1 MRHKP
6 VECYAFVIVTA
17 ACLREFRTE
26 NREEAGVLEHVRP
39 LAKARRPLLL
49 QVLAVAACFLSIPA
63 APALAYDWLQFG
75 WNPQHSG
82 NNTAESI
89 LTQANV
95 STLVQQYQV
104 TLPAIADGAPVYLA
118 GVTTPG
124 GVKNLLFVTTRNAL
138 IIALDAQTGVDGLEP
153 SIQSSRM
160 PDQRIGWSPAT
171 PRRRR
176 LSTRTA
182 NTSTAMG
189 STAMVHKLQ
198 VGDGTEITTGGW
210 PQRATFKGYRRKGFF
225 GACDRDVGR
234 HELTCTPCTPAI
246 RAIKATIKDT

>member
-1 MRHKP
+1 M
-6 VECYAFVIVTA
+6 
-17 ACLREFRTE
+17 
-26 NREEAGVLEHVRP
+26 
-39 LAKARRPLLL
+39 AKARRPLVV
-49 QVLAVAACFLSIPA
+49 QVLAAAACVLSMIA

-104 TLPAIADGAPVYLA
+104 TLPSIADGAPVYLE

-138 IIALDAQTGVDGLEP
+138 IIALDAQTGSTVWSHQYNAAGCQING
-153 SIQSSRM
+153 SGGACYTTS
-160 PDQRIGWSPAT
+160 SPAID
-171 PRRRR
+171 PNRQYVYSYG
-176 LSTRTA
+176 LD
-182 NTSTAMG
+182 G
-189 STAMVHKLQ
+189 MVHKLQ

-210 PQRATFKGYRRKGFF
+210 PQRATFKGYRRKRFF
-225 GACDRDVGR
+225 GACDCDVGR
-234 HELTCTPCTPAI
+234 RELLVRRALRLSGRPGRLSRTRDRDQSCEPAHRTSSTRHAAI
-246 RAIKATIKDT
+246 RRSTCSISAVA